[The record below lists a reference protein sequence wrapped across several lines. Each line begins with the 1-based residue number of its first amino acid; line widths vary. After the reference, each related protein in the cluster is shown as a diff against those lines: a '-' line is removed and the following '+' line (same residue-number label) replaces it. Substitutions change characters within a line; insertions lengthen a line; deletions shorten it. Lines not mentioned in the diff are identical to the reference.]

1 MPSFQRA
8 VLLTLAGAFCVDAF
22 SLAGSTYSYVTS
34 ASGTSS
40 RCISSGCQQL
50 ATTKRSSTVVARGG
64 ASKTNTWLTASSSSE
79 EEEAAAVRLS
89 DNNTGTK
96 LDTDALVKYAVALVV
111 QMSLFTGL
119 FAGLDALVSVSG
131 INPASIPRVAV
142 GFLFYFFSL
151 KSRVLNPLNNNR
163 PKRPT
168 LGESNDDDDD
178 STTNDASPGFRDR
191 NMPSWT
197 PPGVTFPIMWL
208 LIIGPIRAVAA
219 AWVWSLEGHTF
230 CHVALLSFVLHLTC
244 GDIWN
249 TINNVER
256 RYGASVVAVTVGVL
270 GSLLHAAYQ
279 YAQVDPGAGK
289 LLGLTGVWLVVA
301 STLIFDTW
309 RINPISTQ
317 PLQRDPLYPVVS
329 DTTQTTF
336 SWFQPKP

>member
-1 MPSFQRA
+1 
-8 VLLTLAGAFCVDAF
+8 VG
-22 SLAGSTYSYVTS
+22 
-34 ASGTSS
+34 
-40 RCISSGCQQL
+40 
-50 ATTKRSSTVVARGG
+50 RGG
-64 ASKTNTWLTASSSSE
+64 AAKTNTNTNTNSGLTLTAASSSSE
-79 EEEAAAVRLS
+79 EEPLWS
-89 DNNTGTK
+89 DHDDTK
-96 LDTDALVKYAVALVV
+96 LDTDAVVKYAVALVV

-119 FAGLDALVSVSG
+119 FAGLDALVNVSG

-142 GFLFYFFSL
+142 GFLFYVFSL

-168 LGESNDDDDD
+168 LTN
-178 STTNDASPGFRDR
+178 TTDASPGFRDR

-197 PPGVTFPIMWL
+197 PPGVVFPIMWV

>member
-1 MPSFQRA
+1 
-8 VLLTLAGAFCVDAF
+8 
-22 SLAGSTYSYVTS
+22 
-34 ASGTSS
+34 
-40 RCISSGCQQL
+40 
-50 ATTKRSSTVVARGG
+50 VARGG

-96 LDTDALVKYAVALVV
+96 LDTDAVVKYAVALVV

-119 FAGLDALVSVSG
+119 FAGLDALVNVSG

-142 GFLFYFFSL
+142 GFLFYVFSL

-168 LGESNDDDDD
+168 LMQGGTN
-178 STTNDASPGFRDR
+178 TTDASPGFRDR

-197 PPGVTFPIMWL
+197 PPGVVFPIMWV

-249 TINNVER
+249 TINNTER
-256 RYGASVVAVTVGVL
+256 RYGASVVAVIVGVL
-270 GSLLHAAYQ
+270 GSLVHAAYQ
-279 YAQVDPGAGK
+279 YYQVAPGAGK

-309 RINPISTQ
+309 RINPISTE
-317 PLQRDPLYPVVS
+317 PLQRDALYPVVS
-329 DTTQTTF
+329 DTTQTKF